1 MSKQV
6 LARFFLCGVLV
17 QHVYGAAQNT
27 VYGYSGFVVT
37 PTATILK
44 DGELT
49 GNIGRLPTLYADNY
63 VAYTFDYTTF
73 IASLGFMPFMEVSF
87 GFVRPDNYQGG
98 VGDRTMAMRFQ
109 VLREK
114 KNQPALAFGLHDF
127 FAISGLELEPE
138 DAQHFA
144 ATYLVLTK
152 QIPLPFLHSR
162 LTLNTGYG
170 FDVLPAKDDVLNGWF
185 WGFQYSPI
193 EQVHLLFEYDT
204 VHYNAGIRY
213 NLFSHLTYTL
223 SFWQLQ
229 YMMHQFSFSIH
240 LK

>member
-1 MSKQV
+1 MNKRV
-6 LARFFLCGVLV
+6 FALFFLCGVLV

-44 DGELT
+44 DGQLT
-49 GNIGRLPTLYADNY
+49 GNIGRMPTLYADNY
-63 VAYTFDYTTF
+63 VNYTYDHTAF
-73 IASLGFMPFMEVSF
+73 IAGMGFMPFMEVSF

-98 VGDRTMAMRFQ
+98 VGDRTVAMRFQ
-109 VLREK
+109 LVREK
-114 KNQPALAFGLHDF
+114 KTVPAIAFGLHDF
-127 FAISGLELEPE
+127 FAVSGLEPE

-144 ATYLVLTK
+144 AAYVVLTK
-152 QIPLPFLHSR
+152 QITLPFTPSS

-170 FDVLPAKDDVLNGWF
+170 FDGLPAKDDVLNGWF
-185 WGFQYSPI
+185 WGFQYAPI
-193 EQVHLLFEYDT
+193 EQVHLLFEYDA

-213 NLFSHLTYTL
+213 NFSRLTYTL

-229 YMMHQFSFSIH
+229 YLMHQFSFSIH